1 MSMRLFGVRTLV
13 LANFALMQAAPAIA
27 EAVPVKLP
35 ELSPEAQTGGQLFI
49 QNCAR
54 CHGMVGGGTNNGPPL
69 IHKIY
74 EPNHHGDFAFLR
86 AARYGAK
93 AHHWRFGNM
102 PPQPQ
107 VTEAEV
113 QTIITFV
120 REVQRANG
128 IE

>member
-49 QNCAR
+49 QNCAQ

-69 IHKIY
+69 IQNSTSPITTAIS
-74 EPNHHGDFAFLR
+74 PSSALPVTAPR
-86 AARYGAK
+86 LTTGAS
-93 AHHWRFGNM
+93 ATCR
-102 PPQPQ
+102 
-107 VTEAEV
+107 
-113 QTIITFV
+113 
-120 REVQRANG
+120 RSRR
-128 IE
+128 